1 MKRFRFRLQRVM
13 DAKLS
18 EERLR
23 QRELGDA
30 QGLLLE
36 EERKLR
42 TLIDQLADEEVQQ
55 RQRIQ
60 GSMRAGDAVLHNSWY
75 RELRTRIRTQNL
87 EVDKAAKLVEEA
99 RERLTEVSKEKR
111 VLERLKER
119 RQEEHRQATLSETQ
133 NMLDDIGT
141 RKQTLEKGHRG

>member
-23 QRELGDA
+23 QRELGEA

-36 EERKLR
+36 QEEILR
-42 TLIDQLADEEVQQ
+42 NLIEQLADEEVQQ

-75 RELRTRIRTQNL
+75 RELRTKIRTQNQ
-87 EVDKAAKLVEEA
+87 EVDKASKLVEEA
-99 RERLTEVSKEKR
+99 RERLVEVSKEKR

-119 RQEEHRQATLSETQ
+119 RQEEHRRASLTETQ

-141 RKQTLEKGHRG
+141 REPTVDNSRQG